1 MVNAYKWKIT
11 SVFKQPTSLT
21 RSLSRTDTLLDVLLL
36 VAALVSP
43 ESFFSF
49 LVNVIMFF
57 LKMQF
62 CYISFTL

>member
-62 CYISFTL
+62 CYISFTW

>member
-1 MVNAYKWKIT
+1 MVNAYNWKIT
-11 SVFKQPTSLT
+11 SVFKQLTSLT

-43 ESFFSF
+43 ESVFSF

-62 CYISFTL
+62 CYISFTW